1 MDISPTYKFLI
12 GILIFVGFIWLAN
25 RDKTAG
31 FDKVIETIKRDQYYG
46 IVSDKF
52 IDKENHNTP
61 VLKLSHGKK
70 ISLYGQQY
78 DLIEIGDSLS
88 KQVNNATI
96 QVYKSDTIIEIDQE
110 AYIEYLKTLKQ
121 NK

>member
-1 MDISPTYKFLI
+1 MEISPSYKFFIAVLVFMI
-12 GILIFVGFIWLAN
+12 FIWIAN
-25 RDKTAG
+25 RDNVPG
-31 FDKVIETIKRDQYYG
+31 FDKMTELKKRDQYYG
-46 IVSDKF
+46 IVSEKF

-61 VLKLSHGKK
+61 VIKLSNGKK

-78 DLIEIGDSLS
+78 DLISIGDSLS
-88 KQVNNATI
+88 KKVNTAKI